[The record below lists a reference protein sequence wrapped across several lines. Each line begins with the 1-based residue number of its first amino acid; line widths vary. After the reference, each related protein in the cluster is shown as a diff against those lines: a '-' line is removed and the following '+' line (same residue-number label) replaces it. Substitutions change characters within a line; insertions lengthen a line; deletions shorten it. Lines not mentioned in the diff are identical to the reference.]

1 MSVGSAARWE
11 AGAAAVLRRAG
22 VLPDDAPIDQA
33 WWALATTSIEGVVI
47 PPLGTADRVAVP
59 APGVRG
65 RVRASAYGWDIRALL
80 TDRDAG
86 RVARDA
92 LVELEGGVTSLWL
105 TVGGAGVD
113 VKDIPSALA
122 DVYLDQAA
130 VVLRPTGSADEVET
144 AGHFTDLLRERGV
157 SAAPGTNLGA
167 DPIGRG
173 IRRRRRLDSP
183 VLASQVRAL
192 ADLAGRAGVAA
203 FVMDATTAH
212 DAGAAEV
219 AELGYSMALAVRYLR
234 ELTAAGHDLATSLG
248 LLEFRYSATV
258 DEFLTIAKHRAARAL
273 WQRVLQLCGVA
284 DDFPQRVHAVSSA
297 PIMTRDDPWGNL
309 LRGTI
314 AAFAA
319 GVGGADAV
327 TVLPFDGPLGKPEA
341 LGRRLAR
348 NTSSLLISEARVAQ
362 VSDPAGGAYAI
373 EMLTADLA
381 ARGWAE
387 FQRIEQGGGVV
398 AAANDGSLLEAWTA
412 TAAERRSRIA
422 DRRQPIT
429 GVTEFPDQHEGLLIR
444 ERADDPP
451 DDATA
456 VSWAAD
462 FEQMRDDAPD
472 VPVFLALLGPVPE
485 HNARATFVA
494 NAFAAGGIQVR
505 RAGFTLDEIL
515 AAYRESGCDVVALA
529 GGPQVYRS
537 WAVDLVAALRAAG
550 ARWIVTAGAAPAEL
564 APVVDDQLVLGANL
578 LQFLSRTRE
587 HLPSKGLR
595 P

>member
-1 MSVGSAARWE
+1 MA
-11 AGAAAVLRRAG
+11 
-22 VLPDDAPIDQA
+22 DDARDDQA
-33 WWALATTSIEGVVI
+33 WSALTTMSIEGVVI
-47 PPLGTADRVAVP
+47 PPLGTADRTPAAV
-59 APGVRG
+59 PGVRG
-65 RVRASAYGWDIRALL
+65 PVRATEFGWDIRTLL
-80 TDRDAG
+80 TDRDPR

-92 LVELEGGVTSLWL
+92 LVDLEGGVTSLWL
-105 TVGGAGVD
+105 TVGDAGVD
-113 VKDIPSALA
+113 AKDISTALT

-130 VVLRPTGSADEVET
+130 VVLRPTGTADEIET
-144 AGHFTDLLRERGV
+144 AGCFTDLLRERGI

-167 DPIGRG
+167 DPVGRG
-173 IRRRRRLDSP
+173 IRQRVRLDRRTVS
-183 VLASQVRAL
+183 AQVDAL
-192 ADLAGRAGVAA
+192 ADVAGRAGVAA
-203 FVMDATTAH
+203 LVVDATTAH

-219 AELGYSMALAVRYLR
+219 AELGYSLALAVLYLR
-234 ELTAAGHDLATSLG
+234 ELTAAGHDLTASLR
-248 LLEFRYSATV
+248 LLEFRYTATA
-258 DEFLTIAKHRAARAL
+258 DQFLTIAKLRAARAL
-273 WQRVLQLCGVA
+273 WHRVLQLCGGA
-284 DDFPQRVHAVSSA
+284 ADFPQRLHAVSSA
-297 PIMTRDDPWGNL
+297 PMMTRYDPWGNL

-348 NTSSLLISEARVAQ
+348 NTSSLLIREARVAQ

-387 FQRIEQGGGVV
+387 FQRIEQDGGII
-398 AAANDGSLLEAWTA
+398 AAANDGSLLEAWSA

-429 GVTEFPDQHEGLLIR
+429 GVTEFPDQHEVLLIR

-451 DDATA
+451 DDDATA

-462 FEQMRDDAPD
+462 FEQMRDDAPGAS
-472 VPVFLALLGPVPE
+472 VFLALLGPVPE
-485 HNARATFVA
+485 HNARATFVS
-494 NAFAAGGIQVR
+494 NAFAAGGIQVE
-505 RAGFTLDEIL
+505 RAGSTLNEIL
-515 AAYRESGCDVVALA
+515 AAYGESGCDVVALA
-529 GGPQVYRS
+529 GSPQVYRS
-537 WAVDLVAALRAAG
+537 WAVDLVAAMRAAG
-550 ARWIVTAGAAPAEL
+550 ARWIVTAGAAPTEL
-564 APVVDDQLVLGANL
+564 APVVDDQLVPGANL

-587 HLPSKGLR
+587 HLMSKGLR